1 MHKAFTLRVSKYRRP
16 RSPMTSYSRLVVCR

>member
-16 RSPMTSYSRLVVCR
+16 RNLWLPIRGSAG